1 MKGIFNVVIQVIA
14 ILLEES
20 LAEENRNDEGK
31 KKSNIYI
38 SEAFTELGQVPF
50 LQGNVI
56 LCFSKKGFFLS
67 PINKSKK
74 CLTVS
79 FV

>member
-1 MKGIFNVVIQVIA
+1 MQVVA

-20 LAEENRNDEGK
+20 LAEESRNDEGR

-50 LQGNVI
+50 LQGKRI
-56 LCFSKKGFFLS
+56 TALYCIKML
-67 PINKSKK
+67 
-74 CLTVS
+74 
-79 FV
+79 

>member
-1 MKGIFNVVIQVIA
+1 MKDIFNVVIQVIA

-20 LAEENRNDEGK
+20 LAEESRNDEGK

-56 LCFSKKGFFLS
+56 FLLWQERVLIL
-67 PINKSKK
+67 P
-74 CLTVS
+74 
-79 FV
+79 